1 MPLQCRTYGLHQN
14 HLPIDSIWKG
24 QPMRWKRCCNAGPG
38 WCEFLH
44 LWGVFSGKRK
54 WFNVPKGVRK
64 LSFCSWTLSSCLI
77 KIILSQGEG
86 GLDLAGKVLPLPSQS
101 TRDTQSNKH
110 PLWWKNGGSRWGKDD
125 AQRDIHWQSCYSVR
139 PQYDSRVCALIIT
152 NLVQKILHLATDT
165 TDYTKKGKQTSK
177 IPKPT

>member
-1 MPLQCRTYGLHQN
+1 MGCTKITCLLIASGKASQWGG
-14 HLPIDSIWKG
+14 KG
-24 QPMRWKRCCNAGPG
+24 AVMQGQADVNSCICG
-38 WCEFLH
+38 FF
-44 LWGVFSGKRK
+44 FSGKRK

-77 KIILSQGEG
+77 KIILSRGEG
-86 GLDLAGKVLPLPSQS
+86 GLDLAGKVLPLLSQI

-125 AQRDIHWQSCYSVR
+125 AQTDIHWQSCYPVR

-165 TDYTKKGKQTSK
+165 TDYTKEGKQTSK
-177 IPKPT
+177 IPKLT